1 MSTPLLTTGPLSG
14 VFARHRLRLVVA
26 VVLFTVTMVAGTA
39 LLGLSGGFLT
49 ASALAGLAGLGSVF
63 NFFSPSA
70 GIRALTMA
78 RIVSRY
84 FEKLLG
90 HDVTLRIARD
100 LRVWFF
106 GRALP
111 LAPGKLSATRTGEL
125 LARLMGDIGE
135 VDGLFVR
142 AIGPLL
148 AIAAVSVAT
157 VVAAALVYLPAAAL
171 LLLLAAVIGIGVPLL
186 AVHRGRLGED
196 ERAERRTA
204 LRTLAFEGIEGAAD
218 LLAHA
223 AQGRWIVQ
231 VDEAARRVAA
241 SDRRRRRRLLSAQLL
256 HGLCAGAGLL
266 GMLLLALHG
275 HASAGLPP
283 ALAAALVFLTVAL
296 LELWAGAGLAWQS
309 LLAGKVAAGRLSAVV
324 EQSPD
329 VDEPASPQALLA
341 PGVPATLAIDGLRFA
356 WPGNP
361 GPVIDGLSLQLAAG
375 QRVAIRGDSGVG
387 KSTLSLLL
395 LRQALPQAGR
405 MTWNGQDLDQLT
417 LADWHAQ
424 LAWMPQ
430 GAPVFAGSLADNL
443 RLGDPQASDARLWA
457 MLEQVRLADWAR
469 GLYGLDTWVGE
480 NGATMSGGQARR
492 VALARALLR
501 PGPLVLLD
509 EPTEGLDVDTAEA
522 LLADLVAALQGR
534 SLLMITHDVLPA
546 GVVDRQYRLVDGALV
561 ALD

>member
-171 LLLLAAVIGIGVPLL
+171 LLLLAAVICIGVPLL

-196 ERAERRTA
+196 
-204 LRTLAFEGIEGAAD
+204 
-218 LLAHA
+218 
-223 AQGRWIVQ
+223 
-231 VDEAARRVAA
+231 
-241 SDRRRRRRLLSAQLL
+241 
-256 HGLCAGAGLL
+256 
-266 GMLLLALHG
+266 
-275 HASAGLPP
+275 
-283 ALAAALVFLTVAL
+283 
-296 LELWAGAGLAWQS
+296 
-309 LLAGKVAAGRLSAVV
+309 
-324 EQSPD
+324 
-329 VDEPASPQALLA
+329 
-341 PGVPATLAIDGLRFA
+341 
-356 WPGNP
+356 
-361 GPVIDGLSLQLAAG
+361 
-375 QRVAIRGDSGVG
+375 
-387 KSTLSLLL
+387 
-395 LRQALPQAGR
+395 
-405 MTWNGQDLDQLT
+405 
-417 LADWHAQ
+417 
-424 LAWMPQ
+424 
-430 GAPVFAGSLADNL
+430 
-443 RLGDPQASDARLWA
+443 
-457 MLEQVRLADWAR
+457 
-469 GLYGLDTWVGE
+469 
-480 NGATMSGGQARR
+480 
-492 VALARALLR
+492 
-501 PGPLVLLD
+501 
-509 EPTEGLDVDTAEA
+509 
-522 LLADLVAALQGR
+522 
-534 SLLMITHDVLPA
+534 
-546 GVVDRQYRLVDGALV
+546 
-561 ALD
+561 